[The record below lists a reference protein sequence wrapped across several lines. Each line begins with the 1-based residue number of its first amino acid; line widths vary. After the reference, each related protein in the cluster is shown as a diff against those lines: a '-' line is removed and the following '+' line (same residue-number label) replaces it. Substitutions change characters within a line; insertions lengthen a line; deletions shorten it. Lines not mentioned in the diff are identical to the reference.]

1 MVAGLIL
8 KDTGRKPLWWI
19 LKKNPTQLC
28 LQPCA
33 SIEKIFLLVI
43 WNSVCDIYQEI
54 SKHPL
59 SFSLILFCTHL
70 IGAAAAVELA
80 VEPLVVPNF
89 SCRRRTS
96 RGGLAAEFTYAILT
110 WRPVRGNNTLGQ
122 TLNSL
127 KNIKKKPSWIIT
139 TETNRKSQNAFSL
152 CFMCRFIQNCKS
164 SSHLWVCWH
173 AQTWYSVWASLVAP
187 RARRAA
193 SGTTP
198 SMTRT
203 PAETPAWSR
212 ADSDAS
218 TARPIPP
225 WTTKRRREESSK
237 RDVCPYFSWQKVTL
251 IQLSQHPN
259 FIFYNIFWKAV
270 NLRQTE
276 KMETKRKATDFNDE
290 YEL

>member
-1 MVAGLIL
+1 MVLSARLTFDLRFFPGGVSYSARCREAGW
-8 KDTGRKPLWWI
+8 TSGRRVVLGGRRLAWFSGVVSGSRSYSEGHRKKATVVNI
-19 LKKNPTQLC
+19 KKNPTQLC

-127 KNIKKKPSWIIT
+127 KNIKKTIMNHNYRNKQKIP
-139 TETNRKSQNAFSL
+139 KSFFFVLYVSIYTKLQKLVPPLGLLACADVIFCVSILSRSSRSSCSL
-152 CFMCRFIQNCKS
+152 RYNSLHDSYSCGDSRLKSRRQWRIHS
-164 SSHLWVCWH
+164 SSDS
-173 AQTWYSVWASLVAP
+173 SVN
-187 RARRAA
+187 
-193 SGTTP
+193 
-198 SMTRT
+198 
-203 PAETPAWSR
+203 
-212 ADSDAS
+212 
-218 TARPIPP
+218 
-225 WTTKRRREESSK
+225 
-237 RDVCPYFSWQKVTL
+237 
-251 IQLSQHPN
+251 H
-259 FIFYNIFWKAV
+259 
-270 NLRQTE
+270 
-276 KMETKRKATDFNDE
+276 
-290 YEL
+290 